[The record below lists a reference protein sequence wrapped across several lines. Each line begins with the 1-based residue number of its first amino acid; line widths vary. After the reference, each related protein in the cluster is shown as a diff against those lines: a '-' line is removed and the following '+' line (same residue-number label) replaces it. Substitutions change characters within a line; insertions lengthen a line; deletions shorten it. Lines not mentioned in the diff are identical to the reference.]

1 MSTRS
6 RAANGRY
13 IATDPTTDPTG
24 GGGDDNRGPDLS
36 ANTETE
42 PVADQGAVPDAGD
55 LAGQGGEGAGTDSE
69 SSTDPSQ
76 DGSGSDDEVEHTD
89 KDQPDPAQAFRKAA
103 EDGIRDWLATISSKD
118 EMGSVVQA
126 LRSAGIHIPGI
137 EEEDPSLLATTSQSS
152 PFLLQHNLR

>member
-6 RAANGRY
+6 RAANGRH

-24 GGGDDNRGPDLS
+24 GGGDDNRAPDLS

-55 LAGQGGEGAGTDSE
+55 LAGQGGEGAGTDTE
-69 SSTDPSQ
+69 SSTEPFQ
-76 DGSGSDDEVEHTD
+76 DGSGSDDEEDLPTD
-89 KDQPDPAQAFRKAA
+89 KDQSDPAKAFRKAA

-126 LRSAGIHIPGI
+126 LRSAGY
-137 EEEDPSLLATTSQSS
+137 
-152 PFLLQHNLR
+152 NV